1 MANSVKVGRFKVN
14 RAGMARLVNDP
25 STTTYRQM
33 ARIGSTVQSVAAQ
46 LAPVD
51 TGRLRQSGSVEMRG
65 RYPRLAARIRFSAR
79 YARWVHEGRG
89 PIVPRRKKF
98 LAWKDK
104 SGKWIFAKRVRA
116 MKGRPFLT
124 RAAEL
129 VTGKK
134 PSGGK

>member
-1 MANSVKVGRFKVN
+1 MV
-14 RAGMARLVNDP
+14 
-25 STTTYRQM
+25 
-33 ARIGSTVQSVAAQ
+33 RIGSTVQSVAAQ

-51 TGRLRQSGSVEMRG
+51 TGRLRQSGSVEMRPK
-65 RYPRLAARIRFSAR
+65 YPRIDARIRFSAR
-79 YARWVHEGRG
+79 YARIVHEGHG

-116 MKGRPFLT
+116 VRGRPFLT
-124 RAAEL
+124 RAVQL